1 MAAPKIGF
9 IGFGEV
15 GYTFSKAMNEAGAE
29 VTVYDVLLDD
39 PNKADDIRERITE
52 TGSKVGTLEEV
63 VKNNNYILSTVITQ
77 AAKNVAQTV
86 APMLKPG
93 QIYVDL
99 NSTCPSVK
107 VEIGRIIAATG
118 ADFVEGAIL
127 GAVGATGVE
136 TRIFTAGEKRQEIA
150 DLFNRMGMNV
160 QPYSVEIGKAS
171 TFKML
176 RSIFSKGV
184 EVLLLEMLVAAKR
197 ADIDKD
203 LWEDITRFMSSKPFD
218 KIGDNWMRSHAVAH
232 ERRYYEMLQVVETMK
247 ELNIEPVMSER
258 TAAYFKQSVDMDM
271 SKSFP
276 EKPESFHEVTK
287 FIDENLRQ

>member
-15 GYTFSKAMNEAGAE
+15 GYTFSGAMNEAGAE

-39 PNKADDIRERITE
+39 PNRADDIRERITE

-160 QPYSVEIGKAS
+160 QPYSAQIGKAS
-171 TFKML
+171 MFKML
-176 RSIFSKGV
+176 RSIFSKVV
-184 EVLLLEMLVAAKR
+184 EVLL
-197 ADIDKD
+197 
-203 LWEDITRFMSSKPFD
+203 
-218 KIGDNWMRSHAVAH
+218 
-232 ERRYYEMLQVVETMK
+232 
-247 ELNIEPVMSER
+247 
-258 TAAYFKQSVDMDM
+258 
-271 SKSFP
+271 
-276 EKPESFHEVTK
+276 
-287 FIDENLRQ
+287 

>member
-15 GYTFSKAMNEAGAE
+15 GYTFSRAMNEAGAE

-39 PNKADDIRERITE
+39 HPNKADNIRERITE
-52 TGSKVGTLEEV
+52 TGSEVGTLEEV

-127 GAVGATGVE
+127 GAVGATPSG
-136 TRIFTAGEKRQEIA
+136 
-150 DLFNRMGMNV
+150 
-160 QPYSVEIGKAS
+160 SVI
-171 TFKML
+171 
-176 RSIFSKGV
+176 
-184 EVLLLEMLVAAKR
+184 
-197 ADIDKD
+197 
-203 LWEDITRFMSSKPFD
+203 ITVN
-218 KIGDNWMRSHAVAH
+218 G
-232 ERRYYEMLQVVETMK
+232 
-247 ELNIEPVMSER
+247 
-258 TAAYFKQSVDMDM
+258 
-271 SKSFP
+271 
-276 EKPESFHEVTK
+276 
-287 FIDENLRQ
+287 

>member
-15 GYTFSKAMNEAGAE
+15 GYTFSRAMNEAGAE

-127 GAVGATGVE
+127 GAVGATGAE

-203 LWEDITRFMSSKPFD
+203 LWEDITRFMTSKPFD

-247 ELNIEPVMSER
+247 ELNIEPIMSER

>member
-39 PNKADDIRERITE
+39 PNKANDIRERITE
-52 TGSKVGTLEEV
+52 TGSKVGTLEEAV
-63 VKNNNYILSTVITQ
+63 NNNYILSTVITQ
-77 AAKNVAQTV
+77 AAKNMAQTV

-93 QIYVDL
+93 RIYVDL

-107 VEIGRIIAATG
+107 VEIGRIIEAAG

-127 GAVGATGVE
+127 GAVGATGAE
-136 TRIFTAGEKRQEIA
+136 TRIFTAGEKRQEVA

-160 QPYSVEIGKAS
+160 QPYSRQIGKAS

-197 ADIDKD
+197 ADIETD
-203 LWEDITRFMSSKPFD
+203 LWEDITRFMTAKPFD

-247 ELNIEPVMSER
+247 ELNIEPIMSER
-258 TAAYFKQSVDMDM
+258 TAAYFKQSVDMGM

-276 EKPESFHEVTK
+276 EKPESFYEVTK

>member
-15 GYTFSKAMNEAGAE
+15 GYTFSRVMNEAGAE

-63 VKNNNYILSTVITQ
+63 VNNNYILSTVITQ

-107 VEIGRIIAATG
+107 VEIGGIIAATG

-127 GAVGATGVE
+127 GAVGATGAE
-136 TRIFTAGEKRQEIA
+136 TRIFTAGEKRQEVA

-160 QPYSVEIGKAS
+160 QPYSAEIGKAS

-184 EVLLLEMLVAAKR
+184 EVLLLEMLVVANR
-197 ADIDKD
+197 ANIDKD
-203 LWEDITRFMSSKPFD
+203 LWEDITRFMTSKPFD

-232 ERRYYEMLQVVETMK
+232 ERRYYEMLQVIETMK
-247 ELNIEPVMSER
+247 ELNIEPIMSER

-271 SKSFP
+271 SESFP
-276 EKPESFHEVTK
+276 EKPESFYEVTK

>member
-15 GYTFSKAMNEAGAE
+15 GYTFSRAMNEAGAE

-39 PNKADDIRERITE
+39 PNRADDIRERITE

-93 QIYVDL
+93 RIYVDL

-127 GAVGATGVE
+127 GAVGAIGAK
-136 TRIFTAGEKRQEIA
+136 TRIFTTGEKRQEIA

-160 QPYSVEIGKAS
+160 QPYSRQIGKAS

-203 LWEDITRFMSSKPFD
+203 LWEDITRFMTSKPFD

-271 SKSFP
+271 SKFFP

>member
-15 GYTFSKAMNEAGAE
+15 GYTFSRAMNEAGAE

-127 GAVGATGVE
+127 GAVGATGAE

-160 QPYSVEIGKAS
+160 QPYWRQIGKAS

-203 LWEDITRFMSSKPFD
+203 LWEDITKFMTSKPFD

>member
-15 GYTFSKAMNEAGAE
+15 GYTFSRAMNKAGAE

-39 PNKADDIRERITE
+39 PNRADDIRQRTTE
-52 TGSKVGTLEEV
+52 TGGKVGTLEEV
-63 VKNNNYILSTVITQ
+63 VKNNDYILSTVITQ

-107 VEIGRIIAATG
+107 VEIGRIIEAAG

-127 GAVGATGVE
+127 GAVGATGAK

-160 QPYSVEIGKAS
+160 QPYCRQIGKAS
-171 TFKML
+171 MFKML

-184 EVLLLEMLVAAKR
+184 EALLLEMLVAAKR
-197 ADIDKD
+197 ADIETD
-203 LWEDITRFMSSKPFD
+203 LWEDITRFMTAKPFD

-271 SKSFP
+271 RRSYQI
-276 EKPESFHEVTK
+276 H
-287 FIDENLRQ
+287 

>member
-15 GYTFSKAMNEAGAE
+15 GYTFSRVMNEAGAE

-77 AAKNVAQTV
+77 AVKSVAQTV

-107 VEIGRIIAATG
+107 VEIGRIIEATG

-127 GAVGATGVE
+127 GAVGATGAE
-136 TRIFTAGEKRQEIA
+136 TRIFTAGEKRQEVA

-160 QPYSVEIGKAS
+160 QPYCRQIGKAS
-171 TFKML
+171 MFKML

-203 LWEDITRFMSSKPFD
+203 LWEDITRFMTSKPFD

-271 SKSFP
+271 GKSFP
-276 EKPESFHEVTK
+276 EKPESFYEVTK

>member
-203 LWEDITRFMSSKPFD
+203 LWEDITRFMTSKPFD

-232 ERRYYEMLQVVETMK
+232 ERRYYEMLQVVKTMK
-247 ELNIEPVMSER
+247 ELNIEPIMSER

>member
-15 GYTFSKAMNEAGAE
+15 GYILSEAMNEAGAE

-39 PNKADDIRERITE
+39 PSRADDIRERIAE
-52 TGSKVGTLEEV
+52 TGSEVGTLEEV
-63 VKNNNYILSTVITQ
+63 VKNNDYILSTVITQ
-77 AAKNVAQTV
+77 AAKKVAQTV
-86 APMLKPG
+86 APMLKSG

-107 VEIGRIIAATG
+107 VEIGRIIAAAG
-118 ADFVEGAIL
+118 ADFIEGAIL

-160 QPYSVEIGKAS
+160 QPYSTEIGKAS
-171 TFKML
+171 MFKML

-203 LWEDITRFMSSKPFD
+203 LWEDIARFMTSKPFD
-218 KIGDNWMRSHAVAH
+218 KIGDNWMRSHAVAY

-276 EKPESFHEVTK
+276 EKPESFYEVTK

>member
-1 MAAPKIGF
+1 MTAPKIGF

-15 GYTFSKAMNEAGAE
+15 GYTFSRAMNQAGAE
-29 VTVYDVLLDD
+29 VTVYDVLLDGA
-39 PNKADDIRERITE
+39 NRADDIRERITE

-63 VKNNNYILSTVITQ
+63 VKNNDYILSTVITQ

-86 APMLKPG
+86 SPMLKSG

-107 VEIGRIIAATG
+107 VAIGRIIAATG

-127 GAVGATGVE
+127 GAVGATGAE

-150 DLFNRMGMNV
+150 ELFNRMGMNV
-160 QPYSVEIGKAS
+160 QPYCRQIGKAS

-184 EVLLLEMLVAAKR
+184 EALLLEMLVAAKR
-197 ADIDKD
+197 ADIETD
-203 LWEDITRFMSSKPFD
+203 LWEDITKFMAAKPFD

-247 ELNIEPVMSER
+247 ELNVEPVMSER
-258 TAAYFKQSVDMDM
+258 TAAYFKQSLDMGM

-276 EKPESFHEVTK
+276 EKPESFHEVIK

>member
-9 IGFGEV
+9 VGFGEV

-63 VKNNNYILSTVITQ
+63 VKNNNYILSTVTTQ
-77 AAKNVAQTV
+77 VAKSVAQTV

-93 QIYVDL
+93 QIYVDF
-99 NSTCPSVK
+99 NSTCPSAK
-107 VEIGRIIAATG
+107 VEISKIIAPTG

-127 GAVGATGVE
+127 GAVGATGAK

-160 QPYSVEIGKAS
+160 QPYWRQIGKAS

-176 RSIFSKGV
+176 RSIFSKGA

-203 LWEDITRFMSSKPFD
+203 LWEDITKFMSSKPFD

-247 ELNIEPVMSER
+247 ELNVEPVMSER

>member
-15 GYTFSKAMNEAGAE
+15 GYTFSRAMNKAGAE

-39 PNKADDIRERITE
+39 PNRADDIRHRITE
-52 TGSKVGTLEEV
+52 TGGKVGTLEEV

-107 VEIGRIIAATG
+107 VEIGRIIEAAG

-127 GAVGATGVE
+127 GAVGATGAK

-150 DLFNRMGMNV
+150 DLFNRMGMNA
-160 QPYSVEIGKAS
+160 QPYCRQIGKAS

-184 EVLLLEMLVAAKR
+184 EALLLEMLVAAKR

-258 TAAYFKQSVDMDM
+258 TAAYFKQSLDMDM
-271 SKSFP
+271 SKSFH
-276 EKPESFHEVTK
+276 EKPESFYEVTK

>member
-15 GYTFSKAMNEAGAE
+15 GYTFSRVMNEAGAE

-99 NSTCPSVK
+99 NSTCPSAK

-247 ELNIEPVMSER
+247 ELNIEPIMSER

>member
-127 GAVGATGVE
+127 GAVGATGAE

-160 QPYSVEIGKAS
+160 QPYWRQIGKAS

-203 LWEDITRFMSSKPFD
+203 LWEDITKFMTSKPFD

-247 ELNIEPVMSER
+247 ELNIEPIMSER

>member
-1 MAAPKIGF
+1 MSAPKIGF

-15 GYTFSKAMNEAGAE
+15 GYTFSKAMNDAGAE

-39 PNKADDIRERITE
+39 PNRADDIRERITE

-63 VKNNNYILSTVITQ
+63 VNNNYILSTVITQ
-77 AAKNVAQTV
+77 VAKSVAQTV
-86 APMLKPG
+86 APMLKSG

-127 GAVGATGVE
+127 GAVGATGAK
-136 TRIFTAGEKRQEIA
+136 TRIFTSGKKRQEIA

-203 LWEDITRFMSSKPFD
+203 LWEDITRFMTAKPFD

>member
-1 MAAPKIGF
+1 MAAPEIGF

-15 GYTFSKAMNEAGAE
+15 GYTFSRVMNEAGAE
-29 VTVYDVLLDD
+29 VTAYDVLLDD
-39 PNKADDIRERITE
+39 DNRADDIRKRITE
-52 TGSKVGTLEEV
+52 TGSKVGTLENV
-63 VKNNNYILSTVITQ
+63 AGNNEYILSTVTTQ
-77 AAKNVAQTV
+77 VATNVAQTV

-107 VEIGRIIAATG
+107 VEIGGIITANG

-127 GAVGATGVE
+127 GAVGATGVQ
-136 TRIFTAGEKRQEIA
+136 TRIFTAGKRKQEVA

-160 QPYSVEIGKAS
+160 QPYSDEIGKAS

-176 RSIFSKGV
+176 RSIFSKGA
-184 EVLLLEMLVAAKR
+184 EILLLEMLVAAQR
-197 ADIDKD
+197 ANIDED
-203 LWEDITRFMSSKPFD
+203 LWKDITHFMSSKPFEM
-218 KIGDNWMRSHAVAH
+218 IGDNWMRSHAVAC

-247 ELNIEPVMSER
+247 ELDIEPVMSER
-258 TAAYFKQSVDMDM
+258 IAVYFKQSVDMDM
-271 SKSFP
+271 SKVFH

-287 FIDENLRQ
+287 FISENLRR